1 MTDILKGAGLEASE
15 EAVRIIQV
23 RNEGVGLEAEGV
35 ERGFG
40 ELTKLGDYLDEEVR
54 GREVSGLTSSF

>member
-1 MTDILKGAGLEASE
+1 MKDVLKGAGLEANE

-40 ELTKLGDYLDEEVR
+40 ELTKLGDYLDE
-54 GREVSGLTSSF
+54 